1 MESVK
6 LPMEK
11 LKSYIL
17 EAEERIYNDI
27 RKIYPNS
34 AGLDGIINVDRYLD
48 LNHEISNEKPIKI
61 LWFLK
66 ERAFPSNKKNQEF
79 DVRQLMLYVAE
90 YSKWRLTYGNMC
102 SVTEGILE
110 WWRTRNSKYL
120 HLENLPEL
128 KVEGGSVYYMTNEEA
143 SKQIFPLDF
152 TAFLNVQKR
161 GIFSKTS
168 NQNLLYAEYAKP
180 EIQKILKAQYE
191 YINPDIIIF
200 ANHIETLA
208 EDFSETKLADFT
220 ICGSCKYYFDKQ
232 KNKLFIYTHHPNL
245 HGQVTK
251 EDYCN
256 SIFEAVLIN
265 QKFLLK

>member
-1 MESVK
+1 MFAV
-6 LPMEK
+6 
-11 LKSYIL
+11 I
-17 EAEERIYNDI
+17 
-27 RKIYPNS
+27 
-34 AGLDGIINVDRYLD
+34 VDVSSS
-48 LNHEISNEKPIKI
+48 E
-61 LWFLK
+61 FL
-66 ERAFPSNKKNQEF
+66 
-79 DVRQLMLYVAE
+79 
-90 YSKWRLTYGNMC
+90 SK
-102 SVTEGILE
+102 
-110 WWRTRNSKYL
+110 RTS
-120 HLENLPEL
+120 
-128 KVEGGSVYYMTNEEA
+128 
-143 SKQIFPLDF
+143 Q